1 MKQLVVFIERK
12 LEDKEVICLSF
23 YSQPDG
29 PVMGNGSFK
38 SSVLL
43 PGEKEAF
50 YVGPPT
56 KEKLPKNSL
65 EGSVL
70 LGTIS
75 YGKPKKNPVSYQIS
89 YQVPPNKLDE
99 GKGKGSST
107 PCTKSVSERI
117 EEEVR
122 DTKIKVLASLEQ
134 GTDEERSEWK
144 KLSMSLKSEY
154 PKYTPLLAK
163 ILEGLLA
170 QNNVKDKICH
180 YEEIID
186 AADEVVDS
194 VDTDELMKYFSLKN
208 DPEDEGAENIKK
220 KMETTRNQFA
230 DALYQKGL
238 AMAEIESL
246 KGQKDSAVDDDF
258 VRVMVVQGEKNSAVA
273 STEGENVVDTTDDRT
288 VPDLFEE
295 NFKELRKWVDLK
307 SSKYGTLLVIRERRC
322 GRLGTALKAVNDII
336 QDPGEPPKK
345 KLYELKLSLLD
356 EIGWGHLVS
365 YERQWMHIR
374 FPASL
379 PLF

>member
-1 MKQLVVFIERK
+1 MLQ
-12 LEDKEVICLSF
+12 
-23 YSQPDG
+23 
-29 PVMGNGSFK
+29 
-38 SSVLL
+38 
-43 PGEKEAF
+43 
-50 YVGPPT
+50 
-56 KEKLPKNSL
+56 
-65 EGSVL
+65 
-70 LGTIS
+70 
-75 YGKPKKNPVSYQIS
+75 
-89 YQVPPNKLDE
+89 
-99 GKGKGSST
+99 
-107 PCTKSVSERI
+107 
-117 EEEVR
+117 
-122 DTKIKVLASLEQ
+122 
-134 GTDEERSEWK
+134 
-144 KLSMSLKSEY
+144 
-154 PKYTPLLAK
+154 
-163 ILEGLLA
+163 
-170 QNNVKDKICH
+170 
-180 YEEIID
+180 IID

-220 KMETTRNQFA
+220 KMETTRDQFA

-246 KGQKDSAVDDDF
+246 KMMTLF
-258 VRVMVVQGEKNSAVA
+258 VLWLCRVEKNSAVA

-307 SSKYGTLLVIRERRC
+307 SYKYGTLLVIRERRC